1 MSSPTLDPAPAPALL
16 AALADRT
23 TRCEGGPPPDDAFVP
38 HLRVII
44 ARVLRTGRGPAG
56 LMKWVRRQLADHPP
70 QLGDVAGQLA
80 ERLHDRLLPPT
91 PAALETVGG

>member
-1 MSSPTLDPAPAPALL
+1 M

-56 LMKWVRRQLADHPP
+56 LLNWVLRQLADHPP
-70 QLGDVAGQLA
+70 PAGDVAGHLA
-80 ERLHDRLLPPT
+80 GRLHDRLLPAT
-91 PAALETVGG
+91 HTVLETVAD